1 MKSAADGKE
10 LRSGTVVGATAPD
23 TAFSEALTTVAGLCQ
38 ALTQHLGTLQDPAPR
53 LQPDIP
59 TYRGY
64 DDRLSVADF
73 LDKLDVYKAAVGASD
88 THMLTR
94 VLPLVFQGPAACWW
108 RLQSPFA
115 SWATFVYAPPPTP
128 SQSLEPSCAWNGPG
142 AFQSWAPQSA
152 THRALDP
159 GEFAPRR
166 RPQNRYRDRTPANAG
181 YGAVGHPV
189 PANVG
194 YGAVGRPVPHEDEP
208 KTNVVRTQPGPSAGA
223 RHRGQISAF
232 GKLHV
237 PASLKPG
244 SESQRANTPEDVSEQ
259 QSGPPLPPSATRTLG
274 SAPGFTAPPVPVTV
288 PSSTTYGRGGHVDG
302 AVTFGPPGGLALS
315 PRVVR
320 PASSARRHAAH
331 LRPGP
336 LSGAHNRRT
345 SPRKNWLRCVKCAK
359 CRKSAGVTTVPGLS
373 TESVQEPCAPTARRA
388 TTARTPWKKPW
399 QCCGGCAQTSG
410 AKQWTQS
417 WTPRTVC
424 KRVSDIFFSPFSF
437 GFFFSLFV

>member
-23 TAFSEALTTVAGLCQ
+23 TAFSEALTT
-38 ALTQHLGTLQDPAPR
+38 
-53 LQPDIP
+53 PDIP

-166 RPQNRYRDRTPANAG
+166 RPQNRYRDRTPANAVYGAVGHPVPANVGYGAVGHPVPANVG

-208 KTNVVRTQPGPSAGA
+208 
-223 RHRGQISAF
+223 
-232 GKLHV
+232 
-237 PASLKPG
+237 
-244 SESQRANTPEDVSEQ
+244 
-259 QSGPPLPPSATRTLG
+259 SGGRMW
-274 SAPGFTAPPVPVTV
+274 
-288 PSSTTYGRGGHVDG
+288 YGRNQ
-302 AVTFGPPGGLALS
+302 ARQQGPATEDRF
-315 PRVVR
+315 PR
-320 PASSARRHAAH
+320 SGNFTSRR
-331 LRPGP
+331 R
-336 LSGAHNRRT
+336 
-345 SPRKNWLRCVKCAK
+345 
-359 CRKSAGVTTVPGLS
+359 
-373 TESVQEPCAPTARRA
+373 
-388 TTARTPWKKPW
+388 
-399 QCCGGCAQTSG
+399 
-410 AKQWTQS
+410 
-417 WTPRTVC
+417 
-424 KRVSDIFFSPFSF
+424 
-437 GFFFSLFV
+437 

>member
-73 LDKLDVYKAAVGASD
+73 LDKLDYYKAAVGASD

-115 SWATFVYAPPPTP
+115 SWATFVVPSEFLPPGYDTRILRELDLRTQHPNESLLEYVRAMQELYRRAAPETTSAEQVARVLRQCHPWFQPYLYAQTYADLNAVASNARAIQECLLAKLQYAPPPTP

-189 PANVG
+189 PANAGYGAVGHPVPANVG
-194 YGAVGRPVPHEDEP
+194 YGAVGHPVPTNVGYGAVGHPVPANVGYGAVGHPVPHEDEP
-208 KTNVVRTQPGPSAGA
+208 SGGRMWYGRNQARQQGPATEDRFPRS
-223 RHRGQISAF
+223 

-244 SESQRANTPEDVSEQ
+244 SESQRANTPEDVS
-259 QSGPPLPPSATRTLG
+259 
-274 SAPGFTAPPVPVTV
+274 
-288 PSSTTYGRGGHVDG
+288 
-302 AVTFGPPGGLALS
+302 ALS
-315 PRVVR
+315 SRVVR

-345 SPRKNWLRCVKCAK
+345 SPGR
-359 CRKSAGVTTVPGLS
+359 
-373 TESVQEPCAPTARRA
+373 
-388 TTARTPWKKPW
+388 TTAGIHPGRT
-399 QCCGGCAQTSG
+399 GCA
-410 AKQWTQS
+410 
-417 WTPRTVC
+417 V
-424 KRVSDIFFSPFSF
+424 
-437 GFFFSLFV
+437 

>member
-115 SWATFVYAPPPTP
+115 SWATFVECLLAKLQYAPPPTP

-189 PANVG
+189 PANAGYGAVGHPVPANAGYGAVGHPVPANVGYGAVGHPVPTNVG

-208 KTNVVRTQPGPSAGA
+208 
-223 RHRGQISAF
+223 
-232 GKLHV
+232 
-237 PASLKPG
+237 
-244 SESQRANTPEDVSEQ
+244 
-259 QSGPPLPPSATRTLG
+259 SGGRMW
-274 SAPGFTAPPVPVTV
+274 
-288 PSSTTYGRGGHVDG
+288 YGRNQ
-302 AVTFGPPGGLALS
+302 ARQQGPATEDRF
-315 PRVVR
+315 PR
-320 PASSARRHAAH
+320 SGNFTSRR
-331 LRPGP
+331 R
-336 LSGAHNRRT
+336 
-345 SPRKNWLRCVKCAK
+345 
-359 CRKSAGVTTVPGLS
+359 
-373 TESVQEPCAPTARRA
+373 
-388 TTARTPWKKPW
+388 
-399 QCCGGCAQTSG
+399 
-410 AKQWTQS
+410 
-417 WTPRTVC
+417 
-424 KRVSDIFFSPFSF
+424 
-437 GFFFSLFV
+437 

>member
-88 THMLTR
+88 THMLTS

-115 SWATFVYAPPPTP
+115 SWATFVVSFRTEFLPPGYDTRILRELDLRTQHPNESLLEYVRAMQELYRRAAPETTSAEQVARVLRQCHPRFQPYLYAQTYADLNAVASNARAIQECLLAKLQYAPPPTP

-189 PANVG
+189 PANAGYGAVGHPVPANAGYGAVGHPVPANVGYGAGHPVPTNVGYGAVGHPVPANVG

-208 KTNVVRTQPGPSAGA
+208 
-223 RHRGQISAF
+223 
-232 GKLHV
+232 
-237 PASLKPG
+237 
-244 SESQRANTPEDVSEQ
+244 
-259 QSGPPLPPSATRTLG
+259 SGGRMW
-274 SAPGFTAPPVPVTV
+274 
-288 PSSTTYGRGGHVDG
+288 YGRNQ
-302 AVTFGPPGGLALS
+302 ARQQGPATEDRF
-315 PRVVR
+315 PR
-320 PASSARRHAAH
+320 
-331 LRPGP
+331 
-336 LSGAHNRRT
+336 SGNF
-345 SPRKNWLRCVKCAK
+345 
-359 CRKSAGVTTVPGLS
+359 
-373 TESVQEPCAPTARRA
+373 TARR
-388 TTARTPWKKPW
+388 R
-399 QCCGGCAQTSG
+399 
-410 AKQWTQS
+410 
-417 WTPRTVC
+417 
-424 KRVSDIFFSPFSF
+424 
-437 GFFFSLFV
+437 